1 MKYCKLLLP
10 FVLCCLFCKCQMVS
24 KDVEYTIEHKGQT
37 IIVQRILGN
46 ATSANYLQIIENGER
61 ILNIRE
67 ENIIVD
73 HIECN
78 DSLFVV
84 YKKQWSS
91 DKENFKI
98 DTMYIGT
105 YSKNELIKSDPLQ
118 LMKGQINK

>member
-1 MKYCKLLLP
+1 MKKCFCFLS
-10 FVLCCLFCKCQMVS
+10 FCLFFWGCNLVPKEELY
-24 KDVEYTIEHKGQT
+24 KIEHNGNT
-37 IIVQRILGN
+37 IIVQRVMGN